1 MFRKCSVYLNAA
13 SDMWANPFLICC
25 GTSEQYEIGIEAR
38 GIFLLLPLRAGHT
51 LRNSR
56 TVFLA

>member
-1 MFRKCSVYLNAA
+1 MYLNAA

-38 GIFLLLPLRAGHT
+38 GIFLLLCLVLT
-51 LRNSR
+51 C
-56 TVFLA
+56 VFFLVS

>member
-38 GIFLLLPLRAGHT
+38 GIFLLLCLVLT
-51 LRNSR
+51 C
-56 TVFLA
+56 VFFLVS